1 MPSYISLIN
10 WTEQGAKA
18 FKDTTKRADA
28 AKATA
33 QRLGGNLRNI
43 YWTIGEYDIVA
54 IAEFPDDETATAF
67 MLALGSEGNVR
78 TETLRAYDP
87 SEIAGIIAKLG

>member
-28 AKATA
+28 AKAAA
-33 QRLGGNLRNI
+33 QRLGGNLRNL

>member
-18 FKDTTKRADA
+18 FKDTTKRSDA
-28 AKATA
+28 ATAAA

-43 YWTIGEYDIVA
+43 YWTIGEYDLVA

-67 MLALGSEGNVR
+67 MLALGAEGNVR

>member
-18 FKDTTKRADA
+18 FKDTSKRADA
-28 AKATA
+28 AKAA
-33 QRLGGNLRNI
+33 AKRLGGSLRTI
-43 YWTIGEYDIVA
+43 YWTLGAYDIVA

-67 MLALGSEGNVR
+67 MLTLGSEGNVR

-87 SEIAGIIAKLG
+87 KEIAGIIAKLG